1 MHFLDR
7 IADLPPQK
15 RALLSLK
22 LNPMS
27 FAQQRL
33 WFLDQLDPGVSA
45 YNLFTGYRLSGLL
58 DISAL
63 QRSLSEIVRRHE
75 VLRTNFAMI
84 EGRLVQILNPAC
96 PIELPL
102 TDLTEVPKS
111 EREARLLQLAN
122 EEAQRPFD
130 LARGTPLRATLVK
143 LAPDEHVSLLT
154 VHHIVF
160 DGWSMGIFLREMAVL
175 YDVFSRGAVSPLRDL
190 PMQYGDFARWQRQ
203 TLQGA
208 RLEEILSYW
217 KTQLRDA
224 PPLLELPTDRLR
236 PAMQSFTGTQIPF
249 ELSPALS
256 DSLRALSRQ
265 EDVTIFMLLLAAFKV
280 LLWRYSGQENIVVAT
295 PVAGR
300 DRSEIEG
307 LIGFFVNT
315 LVLNTDL
322 SGNPTFRE
330 LLKRVREVA
339 LGAYAHQDLPFERL
353 VEEIRPERDTSQNS
367 LFQVMFVLQNVSA
380 PTMETPQVQSAG
392 LTMTRIDVDSVTS
405 QFDLTLGL
413 IDREKDLVLW
423 IEYNTHL
430 FNRDRI
436 ERMAGHLRSLL
447 AAAVENPTLRL
458 SELSLLAET
467 EGRQLLTGW
476 NQTAHAYS
484 RDKCIHQLFEQ
495 QAENSPDAVAV
506 ILGRLSMSYGDLN
519 VRASRL
525 ANRLRELGVGPEV
538 RVGLLAERSFDM
550 VVGILAI
557 LKAGGAYV
565 PIDPAYPADRMSF
578 ILSDANIP
586 ILVTQK
592 RLAERPGQNAAHI
605 VLVDEFSVGPEKAH
619 NPVNTAYP
627 DSKAVI
633 LYTSGSTGKPKGV
646 VVQHRS
652 LVNYVQSAIASY
664 ELTASDRVLQ
674 FASIGFDTSA
684 EEIFCPLSCGACL
697 VLRTEEMLDS
707 TTQFLERCTELGVT
721 MLTLPT
727 AYWHQLTASM
737 SDRDWALAG
746 NVGLWISGGE
756 SMLPQSVQEWQRRLC
771 KRVRLINSYG
781 PTEATIACTGYEI
794 SEAEDDLAGLSQ
806 VPIGRPLNNA
816 EVYILD
822 NYLQPVPVGVYGE
835 LGIGGVGLSR
845 GYLNRPGP
853 TAEKFIPNP
862 FNGATGERLY
872 RTGDVARFLSD
883 GNLEYFGRLDQQVKI
898 RGFRIEIGE
907 IEAVLGRH
915 PGLRESV
922 VMAREIGSE
931 KRLVAYIVPHV
942 WPGPST
948 SELREFVKAHVPE
961 YMVPGIFMM
970 LERLPLTSSG
980 KIDRKALPAPDQS
993 RPELAT
999 EMVEPRNEV
1008 EQTLAE
1014 IWASVLGL
1022 ERVGIYDSFF
1032 ELGGDSILSI
1042 QVVAR
1047 ASQKGFRLTPKQIFL
1062 NQTIAELALV
1072 VERAGESKAEQGI
1085 VTGPVPLTPIQQLFF
1100 EQDFSEPHYYN
1111 QSALLQLQE
1120 RLNPVELESATR
1132 HLVEHHDALRL
1143 RFTKNGAG
1151 WRQFNAGL
1159 EGGTPF
1165 TSIDLSGLPEHRQ
1178 GRTIEE
1184 IAARLQRS
1192 LDLVQG
1198 PLLRIVLFEL
1208 GAEQAQRL
1216 LLIFHHLVIDG
1227 VSWRVVVEDLQT
1239 ALDQTQRGV
1248 PVVLPQKTTSF
1259 KEWAGKLK
1267 QHAQSE
1273 ETKEEARLW
1282 RSRQPRNLQPLPVDF
1297 PFGENT
1303 EASSTSILVELSK
1316 AETQALL
1323 RDVPAAFHTEINDVL
1338 LAALVDALSK
1348 STGSRT
1354 LLVDLEGHGREEIV
1368 PDVDLSRTVGWFT
1381 TIYPVMLEVSE
1392 AANMEEILAAVKQQL
1407 RAVPNKGIGYGLL
1420 RYMSDDAELFSS
1432 LPQAEVNFNYLGQF
1446 DQTVSQPAGFGPAA
1460 ESTGSTRTAE
1470 GRRMHLLEINGG
1482 IADGELSLAWNYSQN
1497 LHRRST
1503 IEQMAQRYLESLR
1516 SIIEQA
1522 QPERLLAL
1530 SSV

>member
-7 IADLPPQK
+7 IAELPPQK
-15 RALLSLK
+15 RALLSRK

-33 WFLDQLDPGVSA
+33 WFLDQLDPGTSA
-45 YNLFTGYRLSGLL
+45 YNLFTGYRLSGPL
-58 DISAL
+58 DVSAL
-63 QRSLSEIVRRHE
+63 ERSLSEIVRRHE

-84 EGRLVQILNPAC
+84 EGRLVQILNPPR

-102 TDLTEVPKS
+102 EDLSDVPES
-111 EREARLLQLAN
+111 EREAQLKQLAN

-130 LARGTPLRATLVK
+130 LARGNPLRATLVK

-160 DGWSMGIFLREMAVL
+160 DGWSMGIFLQEMAVL
-175 YDVFSRGAVSPLRDL
+175 YDAFSRGAASPLGDL

-208 RLEEILSYW
+208 RLEEILDYW
-217 KTQLRDA
+217 KTQLRDV
-224 PPLLELPTDRLR
+224 PPLLELPTDRPR
-236 PAMQSFTGTQIPF
+236 TAMQSFTGTQMPF
-249 ELSPALS
+249 GLSPELS

-265 EDVTIFMLLLAAFKV
+265 EDVTLFMLLLAAFKV
-280 LLWRYSGQENIVVAT
+280 VLWRYSGQENIVVAT

-315 LVLNTDL
+315 LVLHTDV

-339 LGAYAHQDLPFERL
+339 LGAYAHQDLPFEKL
-353 VEEIRPERDTSQNS
+353 VEEIRPERDTSQNP
-367 LFQVMFVLQNVSA
+367 LFQVMFTLQNVSA
-380 PTMETPQVQSAG
+380 PTMETAPVQSAG
-392 LTMTRIDVDSVTS
+392 LTMTRIDADSVTS

-413 IDREKDLVLW
+413 IDRETDLVLW

-447 AAAVENPTLRL
+447 AAVVENADLRL
-458 SELSLLAET
+458 SELPLLAET
-467 EGRQLLTGW
+467 ERQQLLSEW
-476 NQTAHAYS
+476 NHTAQTDS

-495 QAENSPDAVAV
+495 QVETTPDAVAV
-506 ILGRLSMSYGDLN
+506 LFGNESMSYRDLN
-519 VRASRL
+519 VRANKL
-525 ANRLRELGVGPEV
+525 ANHLREQGVGPEV

-550 VVGILAI
+550 IAGILAI
-557 LKAGGAYV
+557 VKAGGAYV

-586 ILVTQK
+586 ILLAQ
-592 RLAERPGQNAAHI
+592 RHLAEKPGPHSAQMIFIGEA
-605 VLVDEFSVGPEKAH
+605 GPEDAH
-619 NPVNTAYP
+619 NAVNTAYP
-627 DSKAVI
+627 ESNAVI

-652 LVNYVQSAIASY
+652 LVNYVESAIASY
-664 ELTASDRVLQ
+664 ELTAGDRVLQ

-684 EEIFCPLSCGACL
+684 EEIFCSLSCGAAL
-697 VLRTEEMLDS
+697 VLRTEDMLDS
-707 TTQFLERCTELGVT
+707 TTHFLERCREAGVS

-737 SDRDWALAG
+737 SDSDWELAG
-746 NVGLWISGGE
+746 NVRLWIGGGE
-756 SMLPQSVQEWQRRLC
+756 SMLPQNVQEWQRRLG

-781 PTEATIACTGYEI
+781 PTEATIACTGYEVT
-794 SEAEDDLAGLSQ
+794 EAEDLSQ
-806 VPIGRPLNNA
+806 VPIGRPLTNA

-822 NYLQPVPVGVYGE
+822 KYLQPVPAGVYGE
-835 LGIGGVGLSR
+835 LCIGGAGLTR
-845 GYLNRPGP
+845 GYLNRPRS

-862 FNGATGERLY
+862 FNGTGERLY

-883 GNLEYFGRLDQQVKI
+883 GNLEYFGRSDQQVKI

-915 PGLRESV
+915 PALRESAV
-922 VMAREIGSE
+922 VVREIGSE
-931 KRLVAYIVPHV
+931 KRLVAYVVPHAS
-942 WPGPST
+942 PGPST
-948 SELREFVKAHVPE
+948 SELREFMKAQVPE
-961 YMVPGIFMM
+961 YMVPSIFTM
-970 LERLPLTSSG
+970 LERLPLTPSG
-980 KIDRKALPAPDQS
+980 KINRKALPAPDQS
-993 RPELAT
+993 RPELAAK
-999 EMVEPRNEV
+999 MVPPRNEV

-1014 IWASVLGL
+1014 IWQSVLGL
-1022 ERVGIYDSFF
+1022 EKVGIYDSFF

-1042 QVVAR
+1042 QVVSR
-1047 ASQKGFRLTPKQIFL
+1047 ASQKGLRLTPKQIFL

-1072 VERAGESKAEQGI
+1072 VETAGESKAEQGI
-1085 VTGPVPLTPIQQLFF
+1085 VTGPVPLTPIQHLLF
-1100 EQDFSEPHYYN
+1100 EQNFSDPHYYN
-1111 QSALLQLQE
+1111 QSALLQMHD
-1120 RLNPVELESATR
+1120 RLNPVALESATR
-1132 HLVEHHDALRL
+1132 HLIEHHDGLRL
-1143 RFTKNGAG
+1143 RFVKDANG
-1151 WRQFNAGL
+1151 WRQFNAGV
-1159 EGGTPF
+1159 ENTPF
-1165 TSIDLSGLPEHRQ
+1165 TNIDLSWMPGYQ
-1178 GRTIEE
+1178 QSRTIEAISE
-1184 IAARLQRS
+1184 LLQKT
-1192 LDLVQG
+1192 LDLAEG
-1198 PLLRIVLFEL
+1198 PLVRIVLFEL
-1208 GAEQAQRL
+1208 GPEEPQRL

-1239 ALDQTQRGV
+1239 ALDQAQRGV
-1248 PVVLPQKTTSF
+1248 LIALPQKTTSF
-1259 KEWAGKLK
+1259 KEWATKLK
-1267 QHAQSE
+1267 QHAQSAE
-1273 ETKEEARLW
+1273 MKGEARLW
-1282 RSRQPRNLQPLPVDF
+1282 QATQHHNLQPLPVDF

-1303 EASSTSILVELSK
+1303 EASSTSILVELNK

-1338 LAALVDALSK
+1338 LAALVDALSE

-1381 TIYPVMLEVSE
+1381 TIYPVLLDVSDAANAEEMLE
-1392 AANMEEILAAVKQQL
+1392 AVKQQL
-1407 RAVPNKGIGYGLL
+1407 RAIPNKGIGYGLL
-1420 RYMSDDAELFSS
+1420 RYMSDDAEVFKS
-1432 LPQAEVNFNYLGQF
+1432 LPQAQVNFNYLGQF
-1446 DQTVSQPAGFGPAA
+1446 DQTVGQSSGFSPAP
-1460 ESTGSTRTAE
+1460 ESTGPTRTAE

-1482 IADGELSLAWNYSQN
+1482 ISDGELSLAWNYSQN
-1497 LHRRST
+1497 LHHRST
-1503 IEQMAQRYLESLR
+1503 IERMAQRYLESLR

-1522 QPERLLAL
+1522 QPEL
-1530 SSV
+1530 SYA

>member
-7 IADLPPQK
+7 IAELPPQK

-33 WFLDQLDPGVSA
+33 WFLDQLDPGTSA
-45 YNLFTGYRLSGLL
+45 YNLFTGYRLSGPL

-63 QRSLSEIVRRHE
+63 ERSLSEIVRRHE

-84 EGRLVQILNPAC
+84 EGRLVQILNPPR

-102 TDLTEVPKS
+102 EDLSDVPES
-111 EREARLLQLAN
+111 EREARLRQLAN

-130 LARGTPLRATLVK
+130 LARGNPIRATLVK

-160 DGWSMGIFLREMAVL
+160 DGWSMGIFLQEMAVL
-175 YDVFSRGAVSPLRDL
+175 YDAFSRSAASPLRDL

-208 RLEEILSYW
+208 RLEGILDYW
-217 KTQLRDA
+217 KTQLRDV
-224 PPLLELPTDRLR
+224 PPLLELPTDRPR
-236 PAMQSFTGTQIPF
+236 TAMQSFTGTQMPF
-249 ELSPALS
+249 GLSPALS

-265 EDVTIFMLLLAAFKV
+265 EDVTLFMLLLAAFKV
-280 LLWRYSGQENIVVAT
+280 VLWRYSGQENIVVAT

-315 LVLNTDL
+315 LVLHTDV

-339 LGAYAHQDLPFERL
+339 LGAYAHQDLPFEKL
-353 VEEIRPERDTSQNS
+353 VEEIRPERDTSQNP
-367 LFQVMFVLQNVSA
+367 LFQVMFTLQNVSA

-392 LTMTRIDVDSVTS
+392 LTMTRIDADSVTS

-413 IDREKDLVLW
+413 IERETDLVLW

-447 AAAVENPTLRL
+447 AAVVENPNLRL
-458 SELSLLAET
+458 SDLPLLAEA
-467 EGRQLLTGW
+467 ERKQLLTEW
-476 NQTAHAYS
+476 NHTAEAYS
-484 RDKCIHQLFEQ
+484 SDKCIHQLFEQ
-495 QAENSPDAVAV
+495 QAEKSPDAVAV
-506 ILGRLSMSYGDLN
+506 IFGQESMSYRDLN
-519 VRASRL
+519 VRANRL

-550 VVGILAI
+550 VTGILAI
-557 LKAGGAYV
+557 VKAGGAYV
-565 PIDPAYPADRMSF
+565 PIDPGYPADRMSF
-578 ILSDANIP
+578 ILADAKIP
-586 ILVTQK
+586 ILLTQ
-592 RLAERPGQNAAHI
+592 RHLAEKPGEQEAKV
-605 VLVDEFSVGPEKAH
+605 VLVDEASDWSTQ
-619 NPVNTAYP
+619 NPANTAYP
-627 DSKAVI
+627 ESNAVI

-652 LVNYVQSAIASY
+652 LVNYVESANASY
-664 ELTASDRVLQ
+664 ELTPNDRVLQ
-674 FASIGFDTSA
+674 FASIGFDTST
-684 EEIFCPLSCGACL
+684 EEIFCPLSCGASL

-707 TTQFLERCTELGVT
+707 TTHFLERCTEFGIT

-737 SDRDWALAG
+737 SDRDWELAA
-746 NVGLWISGGE
+746 NVRLWIGGGE
-756 SMLPQSVQEWQRRLC
+756 SMLPQSVQEWQRRLG

-781 PTEATIACTGYEI
+781 PTEATIACTGYEVT
-794 SEAEDDLAGLSQ
+794 EAKDLSQ
-806 VPIGRPLNNA
+806 VPIGRPLINA

-822 NYLQPVPVGVYGE
+822 KYLQPVPAGVYGE
-835 LGIGGVGLSR
+835 LCIGGAGLSR
-845 GYLNRPGP
+845 GYLNCSGP

-862 FNGATGERLY
+862 FGEAGERLY

-883 GNLEYFGRLDQQVKI
+883 GNLEYFGRSDQQVKI

-915 PGLRESV
+915 PALRESAV
-922 VMAREIGSE
+922 VVREIGSE
-931 KRLVAYIVPHV
+931 KRLVAYVVAHESPA
-942 WPGPST
+942 PTT

-961 YMVPGIFMM
+961 YMVPSIFTM
-970 LERLPLTSSG
+970 LERLPMTSSG

-993 RPELAT
+993 RPELAA
-999 EMVEPRNEV
+999 EMVAPRNEV

-1014 IWASVLGL
+1014 IWQSVLGL
-1022 ERVGIYDSFF
+1022 EKVGIYDSFF

-1042 QVVAR
+1042 QVVSR
-1047 ASQKGFRLTPKQIFL
+1047 ASQKGLRLTPKQIFL
-1062 NQTIAELALV
+1062 NQTIAELAPV
-1072 VERAGESKAEQGI
+1072 VETAGESKAEQGI
-1085 VTGPVPLTPIQQLFF
+1085 VTGPVPLTPIQHLLF
-1100 EQDFSEPHYYN
+1100 EQDFSDPHYYN
-1111 QSALLQLQE
+1111 QTALLQMHD
-1120 RLNPVELESATR
+1120 RLNPVALESATR
-1132 HLVEHHDALRL
+1132 HLIKHHDALRL
-1143 RFTKNGAG
+1143 RFTNDGAG
-1151 WRQFNAGL
+1151 WRQFNAGI
-1159 EGGTPF
+1159 EGDTPF
-1165 TSIDLSGLPEHRQ
+1165 INIDLSELPVYQ
-1178 GRTIEE
+1178 QSRTIEAL
-1184 IAARLQRS
+1184 AALLQRS
-1192 LDLVQG
+1192 LNLAEG
-1198 PLLRIVLFEL
+1198 PLLRIALFEL
-1208 GAEQAQRL
+1208 GSQEPQRL
-1216 LLIFHHLVIDG
+1216 MLVFHHLVIDG

-1239 ALDQTQRGV
+1239 ALDQVQRGV
-1248 PVVLPQKTTSF
+1248 PIVFPQKTTSF

-1267 QHAQSE
+1267 QHAQSAE
-1273 ETKEEARLW
+1273 MKEEALLW
-1282 RSRQPRNLQPLPVDF
+1282 QTTQHHIVQPLTVDF

-1303 EASSTSILVELSK
+1303 EASSTNIVVELNK

-1338 LAALVDALSK
+1338 LAALVDALSEF
-1348 STGSRT
+1348 TGSRT

-1381 TIYPVMLEVSE
+1381 TIYPVLLDVSE
-1392 AANMEEILAAVKQQL
+1392 ATNAEEMLEAVKQQL

-1420 RYMSDDAELFSS
+1420 RYLSGDAEVFKS
-1432 LPQAEVNFNYLGQF
+1432 LPHAQVNFNYLGQF
-1446 DQTVSQPAGFGPAA
+1446 DQSVGQSSAFGPAP
-1460 ESTGSTRTAE
+1460 ETTGSPRNAE
-1470 GRRMHLLEINGG
+1470 GQRMHLLEINGS
-1482 IADGELSLAWNYSQN
+1482 IADGQLSLAWNYSQN
-1497 LHRRST
+1497 LHTRST
-1503 IEQMAQRYLESLR
+1503 IERMAQRYLESLR
-1516 SIIEQA
+1516 SIVAQA
-1522 QPERLLAL
+1522 QPERVLEL
-1530 SSV
+1530 SYV

>member
-7 IADLPPQK
+7 IAGLQPEK

-33 WFLDQLDPGVSA
+33 WFLDQLDPGASA
-45 YNLFTGYRLSGLL
+45 YNLFTGYRLSGPL

-63 QRSLSEIVRRHE
+63 ERSLSEIMRRHE

-84 EGRLVQILNPAC
+84 EGRLVQILNPAR

-102 TDLTEVPKS
+102 VDLTEVPES

-122 EEAQRPFD
+122 EEAQSPFD

-143 LAPDEHVSLLT
+143 LAREEHVSFLT

-175 YDVFSRGAVSPLRDL
+175 YDVFSRGVVCPLRDL

-203 TLQGA
+203 TLQGT
-208 RLEEILSYW
+208 RLEEIIAYW
-217 KTQLRDA
+217 RKQLRAA
-224 PPLLELPTDRLR
+224 PPLLELPTDRPR
-236 PAMQSFTGTQIPF
+236 TAMQSFSGTQMPF
-249 ELSPALS
+249 DLSPALS

-265 EDVTIFMLLLAAFKV
+265 EDVTLFMLLLAAFKV
-280 LLWRYSGQENIVVAT
+280 VLCRYSGQENIVVAT

-315 LVLNTDL
+315 LVLRTDL
-322 SGNPTFRE
+322 SGNPTFRD

-339 LGAYAHQDLPFERL
+339 LGAYAHQDLPFEKL
-353 VEEIRPERDTSQNS
+353 VEEIRPERDTSQNP
-367 LFQVMFVLQNVSA
+367 LFQVMFALQNVSA
-380 PTMETPQVQSAG
+380 PTMETPQVRSAG
-392 LTMTRIDVDSVTS
+392 LTMTRIDADSVTS

-413 IDREKDLVLW
+413 IDRETDLILW
-423 IEYNTHL
+423 IEYSTYL

-447 AAAVENPTLRL
+447 AAVVENPTLRL
-458 SELSLLAET
+458 SELPLLAET
-467 EGRQLLTGW
+467 ERRQLLTEW
-476 NQTAHAYS
+476 NQTTRAYS

-495 QAENSPDAVAV
+495 QAANSPEAVAL
-506 ILGRLSMSYGDLN
+506 IFGHQSMSYEELN
-519 VRASRL
+519 VRANRL
-525 ANRLRELGVGPEV
+525 ANRLRELAVGPEV

-550 VVGILAI
+550 MAGILAI

-565 PIDPAYPADRMSF
+565 PIDPAFPAERMAF

-592 RLAERPGQNAAHI
+592 RLAERPGQHAARI
-605 VLVDEFSVGPEKAH
+605 VLLDEFSVGREQAH
-619 NPVNTAYP
+619 NPVNAAYP
-627 DSKAVI
+627 DGNAVI

-652 LVNYVQSAIASY
+652 LVNYVESAIASY
-664 ELTASDRVLQ
+664 ELTAGDRVLQ

-684 EEIFCPLSCGACL
+684 EEIFCSLSCGASL

-707 TTQFLERCTELGVT
+707 TSHFLERCTELGIT

-727 AYWHQLTASM
+727 AYWRQLTASM
-737 SDRDWALAG
+737 SERDWALAG
-746 NVGLWISGGE
+746 NVRLWISGGE
-756 SMLPQSVQEWQRRLC
+756 SMLPQSVQEWQRRLG

-794 SEAEDDLAGLSQ
+794 SEAEDEFARLSQ

-822 NYLQPVPVGVYGE
+822 SYLQPVSVGVYGE
-835 LGIGGVGLSR
+835 LCIGGAGLSR

-862 FNGATGERLY
+862 FSVATGERLY

-883 GNLEYFGRLDQQVKI
+883 GHLEYFGRLDQQVKI

-915 PGLRESV
+915 PGLREGAV
-922 VMAREIGSE
+922 IAREIGSE
-931 KRLVAYIVPHV
+931 KRLVAYAVPHV

-948 SELREFVKAHVPE
+948 SELREFVKTHVPE
-961 YMVPGIFMM
+961 YMAPSIFM
-970 LERLPLTSSG
+970 LLDRLPLTSSG
-980 KIDRKALPAPDQS
+980 KVDRQALPAPDQS

-999 EMVEPRNEV
+999 QIVEPRNEV

-1022 ERVGIYDSFF
+1022 EKVGIYDSFF

-1042 QVVAR
+1042 QVVSR
-1047 ASQKGFRLTPKQIFL
+1047 ASQRGFRLTPKQIFL
-1062 NQTIAELALV
+1062 NQTISELALV

-1085 VTGPVPLTPIQQLFF
+1085 VSGPVPLTPIQHLFF
-1100 EQDFSEPHYYN
+1100 EQDFSDPHFYN

-1120 RLNPVELESATR
+1120 RLDPVALESATR
-1132 HLVEHHDALRL
+1132 QLIEHHDALRL

-1159 EGGTPF
+1159 EGGVPF
-1165 TSIDLSGLPEHRQ
+1165 TSIDLSALPEHQ
-1178 GRTIEE
+1178 PGRAIEE
-1184 IAARLQRS
+1184 IAALLQKS
-1192 LDLVQG
+1192 LDLAQG

-1208 GAEQAQRL
+1208 GAEHAQRL

-1227 VSWRVVVEDLQT
+1227 VSWRIVVEDLQT
-1239 ALDQTQRGV
+1239 ALEQAQRGV
-1248 PVVLPQKTTSF
+1248 PIALPRKTTSF
-1259 KEWAGKLK
+1259 KEWAGKLT
-1267 QHAQSE
+1267 QHARSAEMKE
-1273 ETKEEARLW
+1273 ETRLW
-1282 RSRQPRNLQPLPVDF
+1282 RSTQNCNLRPLPVDF
-1297 PFGENT
+1297 PLGENT

-1338 LAALVDALSK
+1338 LAALVEALSE

-1381 TIYPVMLEVSE
+1381 TIYPVLLDMSE
-1392 AANMEEILAAVKQQL
+1392 AANMEEMLAAVKRQL
-1407 RAVPNKGIGYGLL
+1407 RAVPNKGIGYGLS
-1420 RYMSDDAELFSS
+1420 RYLNDDAEPFRS

-1446 DQTVSQPAGFGPAA
+1446 DQTVSQSGGFGPAP

-1482 IADGELSLAWNYSQN
+1482 IADGELNLAWNYSQN

-1503 IEQMAQRYLESLR
+1503 IERMAQRYLESLR

-1530 SSV
+1530 SYG

>member
-33 WFLDQLDPGVSA
+33 WFLDQLDPGTSA
-45 YNLFTGYRLSGLL
+45 YNLFTGYRLSGPL
-58 DISAL
+58 DVSAL
-63 QRSLSEIVRRHE
+63 ERSLSEIVRRHE

-84 EGRLVQILNPAC
+84 EGRLVQILNPPR

-102 TDLTEVPKS
+102 EDLSDVPES
-111 EREARLLQLAN
+111 EREARLRQLAN

-130 LARGTPLRATLVK
+130 LARGTPIRATLVK

-160 DGWSMGIFLREMAVL
+160 DGWSMGIFLQEMAVL
-175 YDVFSRGAVSPLRDL
+175 YDAFSRGAASPLRDL

-208 RLEEILSYW
+208 RLEEILDYW
-217 KTQLRDA
+217 KTQLRDV
-224 PPLLELPTDRLR
+224 PPLLELPTDRPR
-236 PAMQSFTGTQIPF
+236 TAMQSFTGTQMPF
-249 ELSPALS
+249 GLSPELS

-265 EDVTIFMLLLAAFKV
+265 EDVTLFMLLLAAFKV
-280 LLWRYSGQENIVVAT
+280 VLWRYSGQENIVVAT

-315 LVLNTDL
+315 LVLHTDV
-322 SGNPTFRE
+322 SGNPTFRD

-339 LGAYAHQDLPFERL
+339 LGAYAHQDLPFEKL
-353 VEEIRPERDTSQNS
+353 VEEIRPERDTSQNP
-367 LFQVMFVLQNVSA
+367 LFQVMFTLQNVSA
-380 PTMETPQVQSAG
+380 PTMETAPVQSAG
-392 LTMTRIDVDSVTS
+392 LTMTRIDADSVTS

-413 IDREKDLVLW
+413 IDRETDLVLW

-436 ERMAGHLRSLL
+436 ERMSGHLRSLL
-447 AAAVENPTLRL
+447 AAVVENPDLRL
-458 SELSLLAET
+458 SELPLLGET
-467 EGRQLLTGW
+467 ERQQLLSEW
-476 NQTAHAYS
+476 NQTGQTYS

-495 QAENSPDAVAV
+495 QVENSPDAVAV
-506 ILGRLSMSYGDLN
+506 IFGQHSMSYEELN
-519 VRASRL
+519 TRANRL
-525 ANRLRELGVGPEV
+525 ANHLRQLGVGPEV

-550 VVGILAI
+550 VAGILAI

-578 ILSDANIP
+578 ILSDANIQ
-586 ILVTQK
+586 ILLAQ
-592 RLAERPGQNAAHI
+592 RHLAEKPGEHSAQV
-605 VLVDEFSVGPEKAH
+605 VLVDEFFNGPAH

-627 DSKAVI
+627 ESNAVI

-652 LVNYVQSAIASY
+652 LVNYVESAIASY
-664 ELTASDRVLQ
+664 ELTANDCVLQ

-684 EEIFCPLSCGACL
+684 EEIFCPLSCGASL
-697 VLRTEEMLDS
+697 VLRTEDMLDS
-707 TTQFLERCTELGVT
+707 TTHFLERCTAFGIS

-737 SDRDWALAG
+737 SDRDWELAG
-746 NVGLWISGGE
+746 RVRLWIGGGE
-756 SMLPQSVQEWQRRLC
+756 AMLPQSVQEWQRRLGQ
-771 KRVRLINSYG
+771 RVRLINSYG
-781 PTEATIACTGYEI
+781 PTEATIACTGYEVT
-794 SEAEDDLAGLSQ
+794 EVEDLSQ
-806 VPIGRPLNNA
+806 VPIGRPLTNA
-816 EVYILD
+816 EAYILD
-822 NYLQPVPVGVYGE
+822 KYLQPVPVGVYGE
-835 LGIGGVGLSR
+835 LCIGGAGLTR

-862 FNGATGERLY
+862 FNGTGERLY

-883 GNLEYFGRLDQQVKI
+883 GNLEYFGRSDHQVKI

-907 IEAVLGRH
+907 VEAVLGRH
-915 PGLRESV
+915 PALRESAV
-922 VMAREIGSE
+922 VVREIGSE
-931 KRLVAYIVPHV
+931 KRLVAYVVPHAS
-942 WPGPST
+942 PGPST

-961 YMVPGIFMM
+961 YMVPSIFMM

-993 RPELAT
+993 RPELAAK
-999 EMVEPRNEV
+999 MVAPRNEV

-1014 IWASVLGL
+1014 IWQSVLGL

-1042 QVVAR
+1042 QVVSR
-1047 ASQKGFRLTPKQIFL
+1047 ASQKGLRLTPKQIFL

-1072 VERAGESKAEQGI
+1072 VETAGESKAEQGI
-1085 VTGPVPLTPIQQLFF
+1085 VTGPVPLTPIQHLLF
-1100 EQDFSEPHYYN
+1100 EQNFSDPHYYN
-1111 QSALLQLQE
+1111 QSALLE
-1120 RLNPVELESATR
+1120 MHDRLNPVALESATR
-1132 HLVEHHDALRL
+1132 HLIEHHDGLRL
-1143 RFTKNGAG
+1143 RFTNDGRG
-1151 WRQFNAGL
+1151 WQQFNAGL
-1159 EGGTPF
+1159 EHTPF
-1165 TSIDLSGLPEHRQ
+1165 TNIDLSWLPGYQ
-1178 GRTIEE
+1178 QSRTIEE
-1184 IAARLQRS
+1184 ISERLQRS
-1192 LDLVQG
+1192 LDLAEG
-1198 PLLRIVLFEL
+1198 PLVRIVLFEL
-1208 GAEQAQRL
+1208 GSEEAQRL

-1239 ALDQTQRGV
+1239 ALDQAQRGV
-1248 PVVLPQKTTSF
+1248 PIVLPQKTTSF
-1259 KEWAGKLK
+1259 KEWATKLK
-1267 QHAQSE
+1267 QHAQSAE
-1273 ETKEEARLW
+1273 MKEEARLW
-1282 RSRQPRNLQPLPVDF
+1282 QTTKHHNLQPLPVDF

-1338 LAALVDALSK
+1338 LAALVDALSEW
-1348 STGSRT
+1348 TGSRT

-1381 TIYPVMLEVSE
+1381 TIYPVLLDVSD
-1392 AANMEEILAAVKQQL
+1392 AANVEEMLDAVKQQL

-1420 RYMSDDAELFSS
+1420 RYMSDDAEVFKS
-1432 LPQAEVNFNYLGQF
+1432 LPQAQVNFNYLGQF
-1446 DQTVSQPAGFGPAA
+1446 DQTVGQSSGFGPAP
-1460 ESTGSTRTAE
+1460 ESTGPTRTAE

-1482 IADGELSLAWNYSQN
+1482 ISDGELSLAWNYSQN
-1497 LHRRST
+1497 LHHRST
-1503 IEQMAQRYLESLR
+1503 IERIAQRYLESLR

-1522 QPERLLAL
+1522 QPERVLEL
-1530 SSV
+1530 SYV

>member
-33 WFLDQLDPGVSA
+33 WFLDQLDPGTSA
-45 YNLFTGYRLSGLL
+45 YNLFTGYRLSGPL

-63 QRSLSEIVRRHE
+63 ERSLSEIVRRHE

-84 EGRLVQILNPAC
+84 EGRLVQILNPPR

-102 TDLTEVPKS
+102 KDLSNVPES
-111 EREARLLQLAN
+111 EREARLLALAN

-130 LARGTPLRATLVK
+130 LARGNPLRATLVK
-143 LAPDEHVSLLT
+143 LAPDEHVSLLS

-160 DGWSMGIFLREMAVL
+160 DGWSMGIFLQEMAVL
-175 YDVFSRGAVSPLRDL
+175 YDAFSRGAASPLRDL

-208 RLEEILSYW
+208 RLEEILDYW
-217 KTQLRDA
+217 KTQLRDI
-224 PPLLELPTDRLR
+224 PPLLELPTDRPR
-236 PAMQSFTGTQIPF
+236 TAMQSFTGTQMPF
-249 ELSPALS
+249 GLSPELS

-265 EDVTIFMLLLAAFKV
+265 EDVTLFMLLLAAFKV
-280 LLWRYSGQENIVVAT
+280 VLWRYSGQENIVVAT

-315 LVLNTDL
+315 LVLHTDV

-339 LGAYAHQDLPFERL
+339 LGAYAHQDLPFEKL
-353 VEEIRPERDTSQNS
+353 VEEIRPERDTSQNP
-367 LFQVMFVLQNVSA
+367 LFQVMFTLQNVSA
-380 PTMETPQVQSAG
+380 PTMETAPVQSAG
-392 LTMTRIDVDSVTS
+392 LTMTRIDADSVTS

-413 IDREKDLVLW
+413 IDRETDLVLW
-423 IEYNTHL
+423 IEYNTYL
-430 FNRDRI
+430 FNRERI

-447 AAAVENPTLRL
+447 AAVVENPDFRL
-458 SELSLLAET
+458 SDLPLLAET
-467 EGRQLLTGW
+467 ERQQLLSEW
-476 NQTAHAYS
+476 NQTTQTYS

-495 QAENSPDAVAV
+495 QVEKSPNAVAV
-506 ILGRLSMSYGDLN
+506 IFGQQSMSYQELN
-519 VRASRL
+519 VRANRL
-525 ANRLRELGVGPEV
+525 ANHLHELGVGPEV
-538 RVGLLAERSFDM
+538 RVGLLAERSFDLI
-550 VVGILAI
+550 VGILAI

-586 ILVTQK
+586 ILLAQ
-592 RLAERPGQNAAHI
+592 RHLAEKPGEHTAQI
-605 VLVDEFSVGPEKAH
+605 VLVDESSDGRAH
-619 NPVNTAYP
+619 NPVNITYP
-627 DSKAVI
+627 ESNAVI

-652 LVNYVQSAIASY
+652 LVNYVESAIDSY

-684 EEIFCPLSCGACL
+684 EEIFCPLSCGAAL

-707 TTQFLERCTELGVT
+707 TTHFLERCTEFGISL
-721 MLTLPT
+721 LTLPT

-737 SDRDWALAG
+737 SDRDWELAG
-746 NVGLWISGGE
+746 NVRLWIGGGE
-756 SMLPQSVQEWQRRLC
+756 SMLPQSVQEWQRRLG

-794 SEAEDDLAGLSQ
+794 SEVKSH
-806 VPIGRPLNNA
+806 VPIGRPLTNA

-822 NYLQPVPVGVYGE
+822 KYLQPVPAGVYGE
-835 LGIGGVGLSR
+835 LCIGGAGLAR

-853 TAEKFIPNP
+853 TAARFIPNP
-862 FNGATGERLY
+862 FNGTGERLY

-883 GNLEYFGRLDQQVKI
+883 GNLEYFGRSDQQVKI

-915 PGLRESV
+915 PALRESAV
-922 VMAREIGSE
+922 VVGEIGSE
-931 KRLVAYIVPHV
+931 KRLVAYVVPNV
-942 WPGPST
+942 WPAPST
-948 SELREFVKAHVPE
+948 SELREFVKAHLPE
-961 YMVPGIFMM
+961 YMVPSIFMM

-980 KIDRKALPAPDQS
+980 KIDRKALPAPDHS
-993 RPELAT
+993 RPELTA
-999 EMVEPRNEV
+999 EMVAPRNDV

-1014 IWASVLGL
+1014 IWQSVLGL
-1022 ERVGIYDSFF
+1022 EKVGIYDSFF

-1042 QVVAR
+1042 QVVSR
-1047 ASQKGFRLTPKQIFL
+1047 ASQKGLRLTPKQIFL

-1072 VERAGESKAEQGI
+1072 VETAGESKAEQGI
-1085 VTGPVPLTPIQQLFF
+1085 VTGPVPLTPIQHLLF
-1100 EQDFSEPHYYN
+1100 EQNFSDPHYYN
-1111 QSALLQLQE
+1111 QSALLQMHD
-1120 RLNPVELESATR
+1120 RLNPIALESATR
-1132 HLVEHHDALRL
+1132 HLIEHHDGLRL
-1143 RFTKNGAG
+1143 RFEKDSSG

-1159 EGGTPF
+1159 EGTPF
-1165 TSIDLSGLPEHRQ
+1165 TNVDLSWLPGYLQ
-1178 GRTIEE
+1178 SRTIEE
-1184 IAARLQRS
+1184 ISTLLQRS
-1192 LDLVQG
+1192 LDLAEG
-1198 PLLRIVLFEL
+1198 PLVRIVLFEL
-1208 GAEQAQRL
+1208 GSEEPQRL

-1239 ALDQTQRGV
+1239 ALDQAQRGV
-1248 PVVLPQKTTSF
+1248 PIVLPQKTTSF
-1259 KEWAGKLK
+1259 KEWATKLN
-1267 QHAQSE
+1267 QHAQSAE
-1273 ETKEEARLW
+1273 MKEEARLW
-1282 RSRQPRNLQPLPVDF
+1282 QTTRHHNLQPLPVDF

-1303 EASSTSILVELSK
+1303 EASSTSILVELNK

-1338 LAALVDALSK
+1338 LAALVDALSE

-1381 TIYPVMLEVSE
+1381 TIYPVLLDVSE
-1392 AANMEEILAAVKQQL
+1392 TATAAEMLDAVKQQL
-1407 RAVPNKGIGYGLL
+1407 RAIPNKGIGYGLL
-1420 RYMSDDAELFSS
+1420 RYMSDDAEPFSS
-1432 LPQAEVNFNYLGQF
+1432 LPQAQVNFNYLGQF
-1446 DQTVSQPAGFGPAA
+1446 DQTVGQSSGFSPAP
-1460 ESTGSTRTAE
+1460 ESTGPTRTAE

-1497 LHRRST
+1497 LHHRST
-1503 IEQMAQRYLESLR
+1503 IERMAQRYLESLR

-1522 QPERLLAL
+1522 QAERVLEL
-1530 SSV
+1530 SYV